1 MNILADS
8 VEKLGQSDPS
18 FRDVT
23 VRTIVKQAQYARNV
37 SVTYGGKTPMELKE
51 GRRPPDLIC
60 SENMD
65 LGQLD
70 ESVGKWEESQ
80 RGSEKSKMEVVADV
94 VRKEAFK
101 AHIEARQR
109 IDIRQDLLARVT
121 KAMED
126 TRPYNE
132 GDSVW
137 YWKRDPNKGRGC
149 FCGQKHASHLRL
161 IIMVK

>member
-8 VEKLGQSDPS
+8 VERLGKTGPVFQK
-18 FRDVT
+18 VT

-51 GRRPPDLIC
+51 GRHPPDLFC
-60 SENMD
+60 SENME
-65 LGQLD
+65 LGPLD
-70 ESVGKWEESQ
+70 ASVGEWEQ
-80 RGSEKSKMEVVADV
+80 AQLGCAKEKLEVVADTV
-94 VRKEAFK
+94 HKEAFK

-109 IDIRQDLLARVT
+109 IDIRQELLARLT

-137 YWKRDPNKGRGC
+137 FWKRDPNKVRG
-149 FCGQKHASHLRL
+149 G
-161 IIMVK
+161 